1 MWEMRPAFRLGRFQE
16 GSDLGNGR
24 LVLPKGEEMK
34 QTQCEAILA
43 YLRKHK
49 RATNMELTQKLWI
62 ACPHKRIAELDES
75 VLVWRNGRGPI
86 RIERITRSFIKT
98 PSGKRVVQYRLERV

>member
-1 MWEMRPAFRLGRFQE
+1 
-16 GSDLGNGR
+16 
-24 LVLPKGEEMK
+24 MK

-49 RATNMELTQKLWI
+49 RATNMELVTNL
-62 ACPHKRIAELDES
+62 RIAS
-75 VLVWRNGRGPI
+75 PWRRIADMSGRWIHDREAAFTRWVPDAI
-86 RIERITRSFIKT
+86 SYTHRITRSFIKT